1 MAWPRG
7 PAATASWTSS
17 GSGRPAGD
25 QQLEAD
31 QVEPGDRLGHRV
43 LHLQPGVH
51 LEEVRVAAAVDDE
64 LDGAGVDVADGP
76 GRGHGRLDQA
86 GPQRRGDHRARAPPR

>member
-1 MAWPRG
+1 MACPCG

-17 GSGRPAGD
+17 GSGCAAGH
-25 QQLEAD
+25 QQLEPD

-51 LEEVRVAAAVDDE
+51 LR
-64 LDGAGVDVADGP
+64 GSTGSPPAG
-76 GRGHGRLDQA
+76 
-86 GPQRRGDHRARAPPR
+86 RATNSTVPALT